1 MSILA
6 IVFSVAALLGNVL
19 MVCMLRRQAWR
30 GLARRE
36 WIARRAS
43 EFVQCP

>member
-1 MSILA
+1 VTILA
-6 IVFSVAALLGNVL
+6 LVFSVAALLGNVL
-19 MVCMLRRQAWR
+19 MVCALRRQAWR
-30 GLARRE
+30 KSEPRE